1 MEIIVKGGANN
12 AIMIVNL
19 KKMMDCFYT
28 ENGKKIDQVVSNL
41 RKHVKRE
48 LGAHSEFDYEKNV
61 FTINGAHHIPDVAK
75 IMQKPYGEIFK
86 LLETSTPT
94 LICQN
99 RKNGCFKFNLP
110 DSHYMDSEDVE
121 YLNMCYLDAER
132 EKYGNTF

>member
-1 MEIIVKGGANN
+1 MEITLQGGANN

-48 LGAHSEFDYEKNV
+48 LGAPSVFDYETHL
-61 FTINGAHHIPDVAK
+61 FTIEGTHHIPDVAN

-86 LLETSTPT
+86 LLEVSTPK
-94 LICQN
+94 LIPCRGN
-99 RKNGCFKFNLP
+99 NGRFKFNLP

-121 YLNMCYLDAER
+121 YLNMLYLDAER
-132 EKYGNTF
+132 EKYGDMF